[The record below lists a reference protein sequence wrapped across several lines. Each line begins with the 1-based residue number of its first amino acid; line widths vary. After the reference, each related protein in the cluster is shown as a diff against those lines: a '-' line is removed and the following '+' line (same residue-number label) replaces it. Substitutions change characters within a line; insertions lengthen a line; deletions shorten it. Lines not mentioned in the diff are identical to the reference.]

1 MNIMSKTYT
10 LEDGESLM
18 AELKSTRG
26 MMAEMRGRLERDEI
40 TPDEWREWYAGYQA
54 RLDEIKEAVSGMR
67 EEVSRRNAD
76 LERQK
81 RERAAELNM
90 SLEEYEEFFD
100 YINDVLTRLM
110 KGETD
115 YKSLIPCRSSSA
127 CLLPRG
133 HKNYK
138 PLPKD
143 DGEGQKEVA

>member
-10 LEDGESLM
+10 LEDGEGLM

-54 RLDEIKEAVSGMR
+54 RLDEIREAVSGMR

-90 SLEEYEEFFD
+90 SSEEYEK
-100 YINDVLTRLM
+100 YL
-110 KGETD
+110 
-115 YKSLIPCRSSSA
+115 KSLIVCS
-127 CLLPRG
+127 G
-133 HKNYK
+133 I
-138 PLPKD
+138 
-143 DGEGQKEVA
+143 

>member
-1 MNIMSKTYT
+1 MGKTYT
-10 LEDGESLM
+10 LEDGEGLM

-67 EEVSRRNAD
+67 EEISRRNAD

-90 SLEEYEEFFD
+90 SFEEYEN
-100 YINDVLTRLM
+100 YL
-110 KGETD
+110 
-115 YKSLIPCRSSSA
+115 KSLIIS
-127 CLLPRG
+127 
-133 HKNYK
+133 
-138 PLPKD
+138 
-143 DGEGQKEVA
+143 

>member
-1 MNIMSKTYT
+1 MSKTYT

-18 AELKSTRG
+18 AEQKSTRG

-90 SLEEYEEFFD
+90 SFEEYKE
-100 YINDVLTRLM
+100 YV
-110 KGETD
+110 
-115 YKSLIPCRSSSA
+115 KSLRVCSGI
-127 CLLPRG
+127 
-133 HKNYK
+133 
-138 PLPKD
+138 
-143 DGEGQKEVA
+143 

>member
-1 MNIMSKTYT
+1 MSKTYT

-26 MMAEMRGRLERDEI
+26 MMAEMRGRLERDGI

-90 SLEEYEEFFD
+90 SLEEYEN
-100 YINDVLTRLM
+100 YL
-110 KGETD
+110 
-115 YKSLIPCRSSSA
+115 KSLIIS
-127 CLLPRG
+127 
-133 HKNYK
+133 
-138 PLPKD
+138 
-143 DGEGQKEVA
+143 